1 MHLRTLVAV
10 GLLAG
15 TVSMPTQAATRAKKA
30 TTTKRVTTT
39 ASVTTKVTATTAAPA
54 TSVAPAS
61 TQAPTAATLAAG
73 GATLDAIKK
82 KGKIAIGVKQNVPL
96 IGLKNPVTGDLQGFD
111 IEIAKIVARAIF
123 GTDKDHIQWE
133 DASVSAN
140 RIPFITDNKVD
151 LIIATFSI
159 TDDRKKQID
168 MAGPYYVAG
177 QDILVYKVDLPNIKS
192 VDDLNGR
199 KVCAQSASTSLALLK
214 TKVPKATF
222 LELPGVAECVEALK
236 DGRVDAASTDDTLL
250 AGFAEKFNAF
260 ALVGKQF
267 SVENY
272 GIGLKKGDTAMRN
285 YLNDVIEASFK
296 DGTWKKAAET
306 TIGTGGIAIPP
317 SPKVDRYAPIA

>member
-15 TVSMPTQAATRAKKA
+15 TVAMPTQAATRAKKA
-30 TTTKRVTTT
+30 TKTKRVTTT

-61 TQAPTAATLAAG
+61 TQAPTTAPTVATG

-151 LIIATFSI
+151 LVIATFSI

-214 TKVPKATF
+214 TKIGTPRDLITTLSGGNQQKVIIARWLLRDAKVLIMDEPTRGIDVNAKYEIQAVLRRLTEEKG
-222 LELPGVAECVEALK
+222 LSIILISSEMEEVLDVADRILVMHEGRSRGIVEAK
-236 DGRVDAASTDDTLL
+236 TETQETLL
-250 AGFAEKFNAF
+250 KR
-260 ALVGKQF
+260 
-267 SVENY
+267 
-272 GIGLKKGDTAMRN
+272 AM
-285 YLNDVIEASFK
+285 
-296 DGTWKKAAET
+296 T
-306 TIGTGGIAIPP
+306 
-317 SPKVDRYAPIA
+317 